1 MNSRAHLP
9 KGSHSQ
15 AVQMETSRQC
25 RSALQGP
32 GSWAASA
39 HSWAAFVCTEGT
51 RGGGLHRL
59 LLLRHPAFCNSG
71 KCPGIWDRPTSIQRL
86 GISSPGK
93 TTRHFTRI
101 QVTAN
106 SPPHPTTGPP
116 RDMPLRWGG
125 GGPETAGAP
134 PEPAVTTR
142 CYLCS
147 LVNDNSSD
155 FFKTLLDALGNAEM
169 DVT

>member
-125 GGPETAGAP
+125 GDLRQL
-134 PEPAVTTR
+134 EPLLSQQSPLAATSALWLMIIVQTSSR
-142 CYLCS
+142 LCS
-147 LVNDNSSD
+147 ML
-155 FFKTLLDALGNAEM
+155 
-169 DVT
+169 